1 MRPSNDIAQRAW
13 RPAASALI
21 LCAAA
26 LHPAHALQVLDA
38 RDGVAIEAILSI
50 KEPTRIRIEGAPITD
65 VFGNIHSS
73 SCGAGNAAA
82 SSAGIVAPAANPG
95 GEIVLECDRDK
106 GEIYIR
112 PVGDSSKPVNLF
124 ISSAQATY
132 TLVLRRSDTP
142 ADTIVIRDKS
152 LRPTGAG
159 TAGTGS
165 PQSLQGV
172 TGPSGPSANHIRAMK
187 AMLVA
192 MASDRVP
199 PDIRVDEVNRPMQL
213 WAEARFA
220 LMRRYEGR
228 GLLGEKYLLQNVSQ
242 AVMVVAEQEFDRP
255 DSKAGGQVVGVA
267 VEIHNLLPG
276 ESTNVFVIRR
286 GGER

>member
-124 ISSAQATY
+124 IS
-132 TLVLRRSDTP
+132 
-142 ADTIVIRDKS
+142 
-152 LRPTGAG
+152 
-159 TAGTGS
+159 
-165 PQSLQGV
+165 
-172 TGPSGPSANHIRAMK
+172 
-187 AMLVA
+187 
-192 MASDRVP
+192 
-199 PDIRVDEVNRPMQL
+199 
-213 WAEARFA
+213 
-220 LMRRYEGR
+220 
-228 GLLGEKYLLQNVSQ
+228 
-242 AVMVVAEQEFDRP
+242 
-255 DSKAGGQVVGVA
+255 
-267 VEIHNLLPG
+267 
-276 ESTNVFVIRR
+276 
-286 GGER
+286 